1 MLIVSP
7 RYMLLRSLLSCT
19 CLSSLGPRHVGESGL
34 SLSEDVGVG
43 LFLDSLAVESQDF
56 QGLFPALKDGLYL
69 HCDHLIHVMCGEWG

>member
-7 RYMLLRSLLSCT
+7 RHMLLRVLLSSAR
-19 CLSSLGPRHVGESGL
+19 LSSLAPRHVGESGL

-43 LFLDSLAVESQDF
+43 LFLDSVAVEGQDF

-69 HCDHLIHVMCGEWG
+69 QCNHLQ